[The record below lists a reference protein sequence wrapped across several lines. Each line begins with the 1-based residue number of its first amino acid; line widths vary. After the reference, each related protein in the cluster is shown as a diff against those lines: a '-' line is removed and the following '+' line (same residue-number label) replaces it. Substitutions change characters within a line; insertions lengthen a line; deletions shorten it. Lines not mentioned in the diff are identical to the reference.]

1 MNSLVNSLRALFGAA
16 ASGDV
21 GVLEDSTDD
30 ELRVFDPVTG
40 DTLLHIATQHGRLEI
55 VEILARRV
63 PDVLVARNTIGRTA
77 LLEAVLYDHVDIAQT
92 LCVAD
97 PRTMFVRDLYG
108 NSPLTSAEL
117 LDGLDDATWS
127 YTTPLLG
134 ITIMHEAVM
143 HDLQYAAYTAA
154 RRIPW
159 AIRAATIDG
168 MTPIHLAAFLGR
180 VEIVDTLLREFPECI
195 EFVTPGGKTPLFCA
209 AEYSPWKNS
218 RVIRTLFEKRPDL
231 AGVQDVRGRTPVF
244 EISKIGVADDVRFML
259 DPYPELALVQERSL
273 GWTPL
278 HAALYGRYN
287 SWAEM
292 ARTIVAACPAS
303 LAVKDASGRTPID
316 HARLAI
322 DPREEECGEF
332 LSCVLKHAELPDD
345 LWRCIP
351 RGCRHVSAA
360 LGAAL
365 ARSLEEAGRVVAK
378 MPDDHRERLRTA
390 LLVISREMGKRN
402 VYLEDVTRRIVSGI
416 F

>member
-1 MNSLVNSLRALFGAA
+1 MIPLRALFGAA
-16 ASGDV
+16 ASGDAS
-21 GVLEDSTDD
+21 VLADSTDD

-40 DTLLHIATQHGRLEI
+40 DTLVHVATQYDRLEI

-63 PDVLVARNTIGRTA
+63 PDVLAARNTIGRTA
-77 LLEAVLYDHVDIAQT
+77 LLEAVLYDRANIART

-108 NSPLTSAEL
+108 NSPLSSVEL
-117 LDGLDDATWS
+117 LDALDDATWS

-143 HDLQYAAYTAA
+143 HDLRHVAYTAA

-159 AIRAATIDG
+159 AVRAATIDG

-180 VEIVDTLLREFPECI
+180 AEIVDTLLHEFPECV

-231 AGVQDVRGRTPVF
+231 ARVQDARGRTPAF
-244 EISKIGVADDVRFML
+244 EIAKIGVADDVRFML
-259 DPYPELALVQERSL
+259 DAYPELALVQERSL

-292 ARTIVAACPAS
+292 AKTIVTACPAA
-303 LAVKDASGRTPID
+303 LAVRDASGRTPID
-316 HARLAI
+316 HARLAL

-332 LSCVLKHAELPDD
+332 LSCVLKHVELPDD
-345 LWRCIP
+345 LWGCIP
-351 RGCRHVSAA
+351 RGCEHVSAA
-360 LGAAL
+360 LGAAMG
-365 ARSLEEAGRVVAK
+365 RSLEEAGRVVAK
-378 MPDDHRERLRTA
+378 MSDDHRERLRTA
-390 LLVISREMGKRN
+390 LLAISREMAKRS
-402 VYLEDVTRRIVSGI
+402 VYLEDVTRRISAGI